1 MARPKKLV
9 DAQTGHLT
17 KEQIAEKKD
26 QEEALEQ
33 LTPLDVDDVPKW
45 LDTRGKKE
53 WKRIAPLMQE
63 LPISELDRQMLAM
76 YCNYVSIYE
85 QCAKALKKEGLTIV
99 EMGSKG
105 QAITKQNVHFQTM
118 LQTSKEIKNIAS
130 TMGLTLDSRLRIL
143 VPERESANADPF
155 ADLLND

>member
-9 DAQTGHLT
+9 DAQRGHLT

-33 LTPLDVDDVPKW
+33 LTPLDVDDVPKF
-45 LDTRGKKE
+45 LDAKGKKE

-85 QCAKALKKEGLTIV
+85 QCARALKKEGLTIV
-99 EMGSKG
+99 EIGSKG

-118 LQTSKEIKNIAS
+118 IQASREIKNIAS

-143 VPERESANADPF
+143 VPERESANVDPF